1 MSWLIRA
8 SLEFRVIVLMIAI
21 GLIVVGVRT
30 TDSIPLD
37 VFPEFAP
44 PLVEIQ
50 TEAPGISTE
59 DVESLISVPIE
70 NAVNGIP
77 FVKAVRSKSVLG
89 LSSVR
94 LIFAAG
100 TDLLMARQLVQ
111 ERVTLVAAQLPV
123 VARPPVILPPLSS
136 LSRCLKIGLWSDTKN
151 QMDMT
156 VLTRWTIRPRLMSV
170 GGVANVAVWGE
181 KDPQLQVI
189 ADPDRLRAHGV
200 TLDALMQAV
209 REATAVGAG
218 GFVDTPNQRL
228 ALRHVPAVYTPEQLG
243 DMILTFRGP
252 GSTNPNPV
260 NSLRPGVP
268 SPGLTNP
275 PRSAVSSGGSPIRIR
290 DVADVVIDY
299 APPIGDAIINN
310 QPGLLLIIEKQPWAN
325 TLDVTRGVEKA
336 MEELRPAMGDIQF
349 DTTIF
354 RPATFIERS
363 LTNLS
368 HSMLLGCVL
377 VVLVLLVFLYDWRCA
392 VISATAI
399 PLSLIAAIMVLYLRG
414 GTINTM
420 VLAGLVIALGEVVDD
435 AIIDV
440 ENIMRRLRLNA
451 VSEHPLNAFRVV
463 LDASLEVRS
472 AVVYATIIVILA
484 FLPVFFLDG
493 LSGSFFRP
501 LAAAYILAIL
511 ASLLVALT
519 VTPAMSLLLL
529 PAMARKRHRE
539 GPLVRVLK
547 HWYRAGL
554 QHLLSWR
561 LTTLSGFAVAF
572 VAMACTVPWLGE
584 ELMPNFRET
593 DFLMHWVEK
602 PGVGIDAMD
611 RITTRASQELMA
623 IPGVRNFGSHIGR
636 ATVADEVVGPNF
648 TELWISIDE
657 SHDYDTTVAKVQSVV
672 DGYPGLYRDLLTYLK
687 ERIKEVLTG
696 TSAAIV
702 VRIYG
707 PDMDRLRAIAADV
720 SAQIK
725 PIDGVTTLKIEPQV
739 LVPQIS
745 IEMRPEAASQ
755 FGLTP
760 AALMRNVS
768 TLVNGTQVGEIYR
781 DQGIYGV
788 FVRGKEQTHRDP
800 TAVQQLMIDTPS
812 GAQVPLRSVANVTI
826 VPAPNEI
833 KREGASRRL
842 DVTCNVAG
850 RDLGAVAKEIEA
862 AVQQNVTFGTGYHP
876 EFLGEYAEARASRQR
891 LLLLSVAALMMIT
904 VILYVDFQSWKLVL
918 LMLAMLPLAILG
930 GVVGVFASGGVLS
943 LGSLVG
949 FVTVIGISARNAIML
964 ISHYRHLRD
973 EESLQ
978 PGTELI
984 LRGAEERLAPI
995 LMTALTAALALAP
1008 LVYTGN
1014 LPGQEIEYPMA
1025 IVILF
1030 GLGSATIVNLFLLPL
1045 LFSYVQSQ
1053 PPAVASVDSH

>member
-8 SLEFRVIVLMIAI
+8 SLQFRVIVLMIAL
-21 GLIVVGVRT
+21 GLIIAGVRT
-30 TDSIPLD
+30 MDSIPLD

-77 FVKAVRSKSVLG
+77 FVKTVRSKSVLG

-94 LIFAAG
+94 LIFANG
-100 TDLLMARQLVQ
+100 TDLLLARQLVQ
-111 ERVTLVAAQLPV
+111 ERITLVATQLPL

-136 LSRCLKIGLWSDTKN
+136 LSRCMKIGLWSDTKD

-156 VLTRWTIRPRLMSV
+156 VLMKWTIRPRLMSV
-170 GGVANVAVWGE
+170 SGVANVAVWGE

-189 ADPDRLRAHGV
+189 ADPDRLRANGV
-200 TLDALMQAV
+200 TLDLLMQSV
-209 REATAVGAG
+209 RDATAVAAG

-228 ALRHVPAVYTPEQLG
+228 AVRHVPPVYTPEQLG
-243 DMILTFRGP
+243 ELVLAFRGNSAAAASP
-252 GSTNPNPV
+252 ANSLIATT
-260 NSLRPGVP
+260 NSLRPGV
-268 SPGLTNP
+268 
-275 PRSAVSSGGSPIRIR
+275 VSSSAGSPIRIR
-290 DVADVVIDY
+290 DVADVGIDF
-299 APPIGDAIINN
+299 APPIGNAVINN

-336 MEELRPAMGDIQF
+336 MEELKPGMGEVNF

-363 LTNLS
+363 LANLS

-377 VVLVLLVFLYDWRCA
+377 VIVVLLVFLYDWRCA
-392 VISATAI
+392 LISAMAI

-414 GTINTM
+414 GTVNTM

-451 VSEHPLNAFRVV
+451 VAENPQTSFQVV
-463 LDASLEVRS
+463 LGASMEVRS
-472 AVVYATIIVILA
+472 AVVYATIIVVLA
-484 FLPVFFLDG
+484 FLPVFFLEG

-501 LAAAYILAIL
+501 LAASYILAIL
-511 ASLLVALT
+511 ASLAVALT
-519 VTPAMSLLLL
+519 VTPAMSLWLL
-529 PAMARKRHRE
+529 PATACRRHHE
-539 GPLVRVLK
+539 GPLMRVLK
-547 HWYRAGL
+547 RWYRA
-554 QHLLSWR
+554 LLTR
-561 LTTLSGFAVAF
+561 LLRLRLVTLSGFAIVFA
-572 VAMACTVPWLGE
+572 AIACTIPWLGE

-602 PGVGIDAMD
+602 PGIGIDAMD
-611 RITTRASQELMA
+611 RITTRASNELMA
-623 IPGVRNFGSHIGR
+623 VPGVRNFGSHIGR

-648 TELWISIDE
+648 TELWISIDD
-657 SHDYDTTVAKVQSVV
+657 SQVYDETVAKIQNVV

-707 PDMDRLRAIAADV
+707 PDMDRLRSIAADV
-720 SAQIK
+720 SSQIK
-725 PIDGVTTLKIEPQV
+725 PIEGVMTLKIEPQV

-745 IEMRPEAASQ
+745 IEMRPEAAAQ

-760 AALMRNVS
+760 AMLMRNVS

-781 DQGIYGV
+781 DQGVFGV
-788 FVRGKEQTHRDP
+788 FVRGKDQAHRDP
-800 TAVQQLMIDTPS
+800 TAVQHLMIDTPS
-812 GAQVPLRSVANVTI
+812 GAQVPLSSVASVTI

-842 DVTCNVAG
+842 DVTCNVVG

-876 EFLGEYAEARASRQR
+876 EFLGEYAEARASRRR
-891 LLLLSVAALMMIT
+891 LLLLSVAAVLMIT

-918 LMLAMLPLAILG
+918 LMLGMLPLAILG
-930 GVVGVFASGGVLS
+930 GVLGVFASGGIMS

-949 FVTVIGISARNAIML
+949 FVTIIGISARNAIML
-964 ISHYRHLRD
+964 ISHYRHLNQVEGVAYSR
-973 EESLQ
+973 
-978 PGTELI
+978 ELF
-984 LRGAEERLAPI
+984 LRGAEERLTPI

-1008 LVYTGN
+1008 LVYSGN

-1030 GLGSATIVNLFLLPL
+1030 GLGAATLVNLFILPL
-1045 LFSYVQSQ
+1045 LVSVTRLGNDQSSQ
-1053 PPAVASVDSH
+1053 PI

>member
-8 SLEFRVIVLMIAI
+8 SLQFRAIVLMIAL

-30 TDSIPLD
+30 FDSIPLD

-94 LIFAAG
+94 LIFANG

-111 ERVTLVAAQLPV
+111 ERITLVAPQLPLV
-123 VARPPVILPPLSS
+123 GRPPVILPPLSS
-136 LSRCLKIGLWSDTKN
+136 LSRCMKIGLWSDTKN

-156 VLTRWTIRPRLMSV
+156 VLTKWTIRPRLMSV

-189 ADPDRLRAHGV
+189 ADPDRLRANGV

-209 REATAVGAG
+209 RDATAVGAG

-243 DMILTFRGP
+243 EMVLAFRSANP
-252 GSTNPNPV
+252 GSAAAA
-260 NSLRPGVP
+260 NSMRPG
-268 SPGLTNP
+268 T
-275 PRSAVSSGGSPIRIR
+275 VSNSGGSPIRIR
-290 DVADVVIDY
+290 DVADVVVDY
-299 APPIGDAIINN
+299 APPIGNAIINN
-310 QPGLLLIIEKQPWAN
+310 QPGLLLIVEKQPWAN

-336 MEELRPAMGDIQF
+336 MAELKPAMGEVQF

-363 LTNLS
+363 LANLS
-368 HSMLLGCVL
+368 HSMLIGCIL
-377 VVLVLLVFLYDWRCA
+377 VILVLLVFLYDWRCA
-392 VISATAI
+392 LISAMAI

-414 GTINTM
+414 GTVNTM

-451 VSEHPLNAFRVV
+451 VAEIPQSAFQVV
-463 LDASLEVRS
+463 LDASMEVRS
-472 AVVYATIIVILA
+472 AVVYATVIVVLA
-484 FLPVFFLDG
+484 FLPVFFLEG

-501 LAAAYILAIL
+501 LAASYILAIL
-511 ASLLVALT
+511 ASLVVALT

-529 PAMARKRHRE
+529 PGTARKRHQD

-547 HWYRAGL
+547 RGYRTCL
-554 QHLLSWR
+554 SRLLR
-561 LTTLSGFAVAF
+561 FKLLTLIGFAAGF
-572 VAMACTVPWLGE
+572 IGIACTTPWLGE

-602 PGVGIDAMD
+602 PGIGIDAMD
-611 RITTRASQELMA
+611 RITTRASKELMA
-623 IPGVRNFGSHIGR
+623 LPGVRNFGSHIGR

-657 SHDYDTTVAKVQSVV
+657 SQDYDKTVAKVQSVV

-707 PDMDRLRAIAADV
+707 PDMDRLRSIAAEV
-720 SAQIK
+720 SSQIK
-725 PIDGVTTLKIEPQV
+725 PIAGVTTLKIEPQV

-781 DQGIYGV
+781 DQGIFGV
-788 FVRGKEQTHRDP
+788 FVRGKAQAHRDP
-800 TAVQQLMIDTPS
+800 SAVQHLMIDTPS
-812 GAQVPLRSVANVTI
+812 GAQVPLSSVANVTI

-862 AVQQNVTFGTGYHP
+862 AVNANVTFGTGYHP

-891 LLLLSVAALMMIT
+891 LLLLSVAALLMIT

-918 LMLAMLPLAILG
+918 LMLGMLPLAILG
-930 GVVGVFASGGVLS
+930 GVLGVFASGGVMS

-964 ISHYRHLRD
+964 ISHYRHLHDVEGVQSGR
-973 EESLQ
+973 
-978 PGTELI
+978 ELI

-995 LMTALTAALALAP
+995 LMTAMTAALALAP
-1008 LVYTGN
+1008 LVYSGN

-1030 GLGSATIVNLFLLPL
+1030 GLGAATLVNLFVLPL
-1045 LFSYVQSQ
+1045 LVPKDLSS
-1053 PPAVASVDSH
+1053 